1 MDYSHYLKCFCFL
14 ICLQWTNLFGFHSD
28 NLNGAQVLGR
38 IIRVDHVTK
47 YKKKEEE
54 DEETAQQKREAR
66 GVCHAF
72 QRGEC
77 NRGAGCKFSH
87 DEQVRF
93 IHPWE
98 RHLLIYLCFWMAAP
112 LVVCVLLHAIIVMEA
127 SICILI
133 FSPFQPYSLSPFEIN
148 WMIMHFARYSP
159 YIRE

>member
-1 MDYSHYLKCFCFL
+1 MLAMA
-14 ICLQWTNLFGFHSD
+14 NLFGFLSD

-77 NRGAGCKFSH
+77 NRGAGCRFSH

-93 IHPWE
+93 IDPWG
-98 RHLLIYLCFWMAAP
+98 RQLLIYHCFLDGCPFSSLCTF
-112 LVVCVLLHAIIVMEA
+112 
-127 SICILI
+127 IC
-133 FSPFQPYSLSPFEIN
+133 N
-148 WMIMHFARYSP
+148 
-159 YIRE
+159 